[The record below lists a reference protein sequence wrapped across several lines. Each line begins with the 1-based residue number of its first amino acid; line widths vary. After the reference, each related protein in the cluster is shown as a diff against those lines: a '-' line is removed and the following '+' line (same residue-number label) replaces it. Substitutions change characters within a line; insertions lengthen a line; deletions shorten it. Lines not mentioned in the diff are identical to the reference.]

1 MGGIMPAPKKHPSTR
16 ARRNKTAGARTL
28 AAVNEAG
35 IPAVPDWVQWTSAAV
50 SYWDDMWTSEMSS
63 EWLESDYHNVV
74 MCTAAYNDFVTGE
87 TAKDRKDAMAELRLQ
102 RKDLGLSPMARRSLE
117 WAVESAEQ
125 AKERGNARRGTSS
138 ASRQPERGDDPR
150 SVLQAVN

>member
-1 MGGIMPAPKKHPSTR
+1 MPAQKKHPSTR

-28 AAVNEAG
+28 AAVSAAG
-35 IPAVPDWVQWTSAAV
+35 IPDKPDWVDWTPAAV
-50 SYWDDMWTSEMSS
+50 AYWNDMWASEMSS

-74 MCTAAYNDFVTGE
+74 MCTSAYNDFVTGE
-87 TAKDRKDAMAELRLQ
+87 SAKDRKDAMAELRLQ

-125 AKERGNARRGTSS
+125 AKERGAVRRSTSS
-138 ASRQPERGDDPR
+138 SSKQPKRGEDPR

>member
-1 MGGIMPAPKKHPSTR
+1 MPAQKKHPSAR
-16 ARRNKTAGARTL
+16 ARTNKTVGARTL
-28 AAVNEAG
+28 SAVNEAG
-35 IPAVPDWVQWTSAAV
+35 IPEIPDWVDWTRAAV
-50 SYWDDMWTSEMSS
+50 AYWNDMWASEMSA

-125 AKERGNARRGTSS
+125 AKERGNVRRGTSS
-138 ASRQPERGDDPR
+138 ASKQPNRESDPR